1 MSFTSTCQPEDV
13 YLRGLL
19 SVIIGK
25 RLGVKKKKKKK
36 MLEGLIGWLFVSL
49 VLYLLKSLY
58 SAIKKKVSTA
68 AAHNEHKQ

>member
-1 MSFTSTCQPEDV
+1 
-13 YLRGLL
+13 
-19 SVIIGK
+19 
-25 RLGVKKKKKKK
+25 

-68 AAHNEHKQ
+68 AHNEHKQ